1 MNNSKSFRLGVVG
14 LGTVGIA
21 TLKLLESQLSN
32 INNKSGKEV
41 IIKAVSA
48 KDKNKNRNI
57 DISNYEWE
65 ESPVNLAK
73 REDIDAIVE
82 LVGGSDGLAKEL
94 AYSAIEN
101 NKYFITAN
109 KALIAKYGYDL
120 HQMSSNKEIEIY
132 YEAAVAGA
140 IPVINS
146 IKEGLVSNNIISIYA
161 ILNGTCNY
169 ILSDMTN
176 NGKSFD
182 EALIKA
188 QELGFAEADPT
199 FDIEGIDSA
208 HKLVILGLLAYG
220 AKPNLDEVYVEGITK
235 IQAEDIKYA
244 ERLGFKIKLI
254 CIASIDN
261 NSLDFRVHPALCES
275 ESIGAGIGGALN
287 AIFLE
292 GDYSK
297 KLTFIG
303 EGAGAEPTASS
314 VVSDIINAA
323 KCNKFSINFNSVK
336 NTRKYKNILSRVGK
350 YYLRLLVNDKTGVL
364 ASITSLLNENDISLD
379 SVIQEGKEKEENK
392 YIIILTHDC
401 DELNINNAINEIGKL
416 DTIIGKPYLI
426 RVEKI

>member
-1 MNNSKSFRLGVVG
+1 MNNANSFSLGIVG
-14 LGTVGIA
+14 LGTVGLA
-21 TLKLLESQLSN
+21 TIKLLENQLDN
-32 INNKSGKEV
+32 INKKSGKNI
-41 IIKAVSA
+41 IIKAISA
-48 KDKNKNRNI
+48 KDKNKSRSI
-57 DISNYEWE
+57 DINKYDWE
-65 ESPVNLAK
+65 ESPLK
-73 REDIDAIVE
+73 LTEREDIDAIVE
-82 LVGGSDGLAKEL
+82 LIGGSDGLAKEL
-94 AYSAIEN
+94 AYSSIK
-101 NKYFITAN
+101 NKKLFITAN

-120 HQMSSNKEIEIY
+120 HERISKIGSAIY

-146 IKEGLVSNNIISIYA
+146 IKDGLVSDNIISIHA

-176 NGKSFD
+176 NSKSFAD
-182 EALIKA
+182 ALIKA
-188 QELGFAEADPT
+188 KELGFAEADPT

-220 AKPNLDEVYVEGITK
+220 AKPNLDNVYIEGITSIK
-235 IQAEDIKYA
+235 SEDIKYA
-244 ERLGFKIKLI
+244 DRLGYKIKLI

-261 NSLDFRVHPALCES
+261 NKLDFRVHPALCLS
-275 ESIGAGIGGALN
+275 KSISAGIGGALN
-287 AIFLE
+287 AVFLE

-323 KCNKFSINFNSVK
+323 KSNKFFNNFHSIK
-336 NTRKYKNILSRVGK
+336 NELKYKNIMSRVGK
-350 YYLRLLVNDKTGVL
+350 YYLRLLVSDKIGVL
-364 ASITSLLNENDISLD
+364 ASITSILDENDISLD
-379 SVIQEGKEKEENK
+379 SVIQEGNEIQEEK

-401 DELNINNAINEIGKL
+401 NELNIINAINKIENL
-416 DTIIGKPYLI
+416 DTIIIKPHLI

>member
-1 MNNSKSFRLGVVG
+1 MDNSKSFSIGLVG
-14 LGTVGIA
+14 LGTVGSA
-21 TLKLLESQLSN
+21 TLKLLENQLIN
-32 INNKSGKEV
+32 INQKSGKKI
-41 IIKAVSA
+41 IIKAISA

-57 DISNYEWE
+57 DINKYDWE
-65 ESPVNLAK
+65 ESPLALAE

-82 LVGGSDGLAKEL
+82 LVGGSDGLAKKL
-94 AYSAIEN
+94 AYTAIEN

-120 HQMSSNKEIEIY
+120 HDKASNKDLAIY

-146 IKEGLVSNNIISIYA
+146 INDGLVSNNIISIHA

-176 NGKSFD
+176 NSNSFED
-182 EALIKA
+182 ALIKA
-188 QELGFAEADPT
+188 KELGFAEADPT
-199 FDIEGIDSA
+199 FDVEGIDSA

-220 AKPNLDEVYVEGITK
+220 AKPDLKKVYVEGITS
-235 IQAEDIKYA
+235 IEAEDIKYA
-244 ERLGFKIKLI
+244 NRLGYKIKLI
-254 CIASIDN
+254 CIASLEKN
-261 NSLDFRVHPALCES
+261 KLDFRVHPALCLS
-275 ESIGAGIGGALN
+275 GSICSGIGGALN
-287 AIFLE
+287 AVFLE

-323 KCNKFSINFNSVK
+323 KSNKFLNSFRSIK
-336 NTRKYKNILSRVGK
+336 NVREYKKITSRVGK
-350 YYLRLLVNDKTGVL
+350 YYIRLLVNDKPGVL
-364 ASITSLLNENDISLD
+364 ASITSVLNENGISLD
-379 SVIQEGKEKEENK
+379 SVIQEGNESEEKK

-401 DELNINNAINEIGKL
+401 NELNINNAINKIDSLGSLIGKS
-416 DTIIGKPYLI
+416 YLI
-426 RVEKI
+426 RVENI